1 MLFIGYSSKDRYAIV
16 EPILFHLKHFGLDVW
31 YDFQDMFLGDD
42 RYQTN
47 FVHGIGSSAYI
58 IFIIS
63 PNLFD
68 SACAMEELAFAKTLI
83 EDGHAVFF
91 PIFYHFSPDKLPKG
105 LCWINNIIYNE
116 VKSDSGS
123 RHVAYQIVER
133 VFRDDQLTLPY
144 QSLETFLQ
152 NQCFRNDYIV
162 RLLTS
167 WANVDERSYGIRIGI
182 LYSLYKYLPCIE
194 TKYNKAI
201 EYIFSLLQMNEKPD
215 HLIYSIFEKCII
227 GYCSCQLTDCQ

>member
-1 MLFIGYSSKDRYAIV
+1 MLFIGYSNKDRYTIV
-16 EPILFHLKHFGLDVW
+16 EPILFHLKHFGLEIW

-47 FVHGIGSSAYI
+47 FVHGIGSSTYI

-68 SACAMEELAFAKTLI
+68 SACAMEELAFTKTLI
-83 EDGHAVFF
+83 EKGNIVFF
-91 PIFYHFSPDKLPKG
+91 PVFYHFSPDKLPED

-116 VKSDSGS
+116 VKSNSGS
-123 RHVAYQIVER
+123 RYVAYQIAER
-133 VFRDDQLTLPY
+133 VYRDDQLTLPY
-144 QSLETFLQ
+144 QSMEIFLQ
-152 NQCFRNDYIV
+152 NQCFQNDYIM

-167 WANVDERSYGIRIGI
+167 WINVDERNYGLRIGI
-182 LYSLYKYLPCIE
+182 LYSLYQYLPYKM

-201 EYIFSLLQMNEKPD
+201 EYLFSLLQMNEKPD

-227 GYCSCQLTDCQ
+227 GYCSYQLTDC